1 MYPDGGRKL
10 ARTGM
15 RNKLFSL
22 HGLSNSYFT
31 VKLDYMTWKY
41 ILYYYISAS
50 FIRTVA
56 HTQCRIAARAECAI
70 AQGPDLLG
78 GPVGPPTS
86 AYLHESMA
94 LKPE

>member
-1 MYPDGGRKL
+1 MKLGATLAVIRNIDGFDVVKRIFEMLGENVGVHMS
-10 ARTGM
+10 ARFVHLDNM
-15 RNKLFSL
+15 R
-22 HGLSNSYFT
+22 
-31 VKLDYMTWKY
+31 
-41 ILYYYISAS
+41 ILRSK
-50 FIRTVA
+50 
-56 HTQCRIAARAECAI
+56 QCRIAARAECAI

>member
-1 MYPDGGRKL
+1 MTERRGER
-10 ARTGM
+10 
-15 RNKLFSL
+15 
-22 HGLSNSYFT
+22 GLDN
-31 VKLDYMTWKY
+31 
-41 ILYYYISAS
+41 SAS
-50 FIRTVA
+50 TAGHNNKDEDVDWLCCA
-56 HTQCRIAARAECAI
+56 CNMDLHSEAESLGCDQCRIAARAECAI